1 MVVLVGVNVAVTTD
15 EPAMPTSNLVLEIA
29 ITAVLADEYDHVPV
43 AAVVATAGETIV
55 KSASL

>member
-1 MVVLVGVNVAVTTD
+1 MNVAVTTD